1 MWNDNKKMQRSKVQK
16 KKVQVYIKGEREREK
31 KSNFKNRLLV
41 KRKKFIS
48 DFTFST
54 IFHIFSA
61 LFDSHL
67 ALGSP
72 PPIAIKGLDPKSLNT
87 FFSESRI
94 YAYCILKG
102 WTSMFFYTF
111 FISGSIII
119 KLFCRMWIVISN
131 FIYFIY
137 SSTYWYYSM

>member
-1 MWNDNKKMQRSKVQK
+1 MQRSKVQK
-16 KKVQVYIKGEREREK
+16 KKVQVYIKGERERKK

-102 WTSMFFYTF
+102 
-111 FISGSIII
+111 
-119 KLFCRMWIVISN
+119 
-131 FIYFIY
+131 
-137 SSTYWYYSM
+137 